1 MNGTKLWV
9 LSIVLIVATAA
20 TIKFSSI
27 LPLFAISAI
36 IAYLLRPLAEWL
48 IRKFRLKRGLAVA
61 VIFLLFIAFVS
72 VVVVA
77 LVPVVTSQITSLA
90 NDAESITARIQTF
103 ADQALALLK
112 DWNLPPVAIEYVN
125 ELVDSIDDILLTF
138 IVGVVKT
145 LLSYSMKILDVVIFL
160 VLLFYFML
168 DGRRIILFIEN
179 ALPDAPRRRLQ
190 HFLHECNDIV
200 WRYLK
205 SHILISGC
213 VGIVTYIGF
222 LLMGSPYAVFFGI
235 MTFVLD
241 FIPYFG
247 SIIAGVVEG
256 VITLVTGGVPMAIFA
271 ICFVLAM
278 QQIEG
283 NIIIPKVQGD
293 TVGLHPIAV
302 LFAILACNLLW
313 GPLGMLIAVPVAGFV
328 RIIIKELYCY
338 FFDIPTVPAVPDAD
352 APPDPPAGA

>member
-9 LSIVLIVATAA
+9 LSIVLIVTVAA
-20 TIKFSSI
+20 IVKFSSI
-27 LPLFAISAI
+27 LPLFAVSAI
-36 IAYLLRPLAEWL
+36 IAYLLRPLAEW
-48 IRKFRLKRGLAVA
+48 ITRKFHLKRILAVA
-61 VIFLLFIAFVS
+61 IVFFLFIAFVS

-77 LVPVVTSQITSLA
+77 LVPVVTNQITALA
-90 NDAESITARIQTF
+90 NDAESINAGIEVF
-103 ADQALALLK
+103 ANRALALLE
-112 DWNLPPVAIEYVN
+112 DWNLPPVAIDYFN
-125 ELVDSIDDILLTF
+125 ELVGSVDDILLTL
-138 IVGVVKT
+138 IVGIVKT
-145 LLSYSMKILDVVIFL
+145 LLSYSMRILDLVIFL

-179 ALPDAPRRRLQ
+179 ALPDGPRRRLQ

-241 FIPYFG
+241 FVPYFG

-256 VITLVTGGVPMAIFA
+256 VITLVTGGLPMAIFA
-271 ICFVLAM
+271 VCFVLAM

-302 LFAILACNLLW
+302 LFAILACDLLW

-328 RIIIKELYCY
+328 RIIVKELYCY
-338 FFDIPTVPAVPDAD
+338 FFDMPAVPEQNT
-352 APPDPPAGA
+352 PPDPPATP